1 MYRFQIGLI
10 AAGVL
15 LVSTVAI
22 VFGVT
27 SKLESSVTQDAED
40 QARRSAAVYQQMSR
54 LEGLEF
60 ANVASK
66 YASRDSMPKVFDAGD
81 ETERRKAAFTQCETI
96 QKMLEAESQ
105 RAAIVAVLDKTGKVV
120 ARDLNANAMYGE
132 DLSGK
137 EVVKEALAGKR
148 SRDVWTLGGRTT
160 RVAVAPIM
168 GPSGPV
174 GAVLLGY
181 VLSHQEARKL
191 SQMIGAEIG
200 LFHQGKMQTSSFVT
214 SEGKED
220 GNETQA
226 MTAVLFSGDKLA
238 EQALSKGQPTDV
250 KRIELDG
257 AQYAA
262 VAAPST
268 GNLGDKTSG
277 FAVLV
282 PLASGAALA
291 SSVATS
297 MWLLG
302 IIGILLVAFA
312 AGLTARRFVRPLD
325 QIEVGVAEIINGNI
339 DYMFKPV
346 GPDFEGLSNGLNV
359 MLARLLGRDDPD
371 EDQVEEEEGTKWKAE
386 QMVIEEGEG
395 QPAGVDAQGLA
406 QESEAAYYPRLYNEY
421 ITALRNAGVRADGVS
436 VQAFT
441 AKLRLT
447 EGGLKRKWK
456 CRMVRFVMVASGENI
471 VFRAVKIA

>member
-1 MYRFQIGLI
+1 M
-10 AAGVL
+10 V
-15 LVSTVAI
+15 
-22 VFGVT
+22 
-27 SKLESSVTQDAED
+27 
-40 QARRSAAVYQQMSR
+40 
-54 LEGLEF
+54 
-60 ANVASK
+60 
-66 YASRDSMPKVFDAGD
+66 
-81 ETERRKAAFTQCETI
+81 
-96 QKMLEAESQ
+96 
-105 RAAIVAVLDKTGKVV
+105 
-120 ARDLNANAMYGE
+120 
-132 DLSGK
+132 
-137 EVVKEALAGKR
+137 
-148 SRDVWTLGGRTT
+148 
-160 RVAVAPIM
+160 
-168 GPSGPV
+168 
-174 GAVLLGY
+174 
-181 VLSHQEARKL
+181 
-191 SQMIGAEIG
+191 GAEIG

-238 EQALSKGQPTDV
+238 EQALSKGQPTEV

-257 AQYAA
+257 ADYAA

-268 GNLGDKTSG
+268 GNLGDKTAG

-282 PLASGAALA
+282 PLAAGAGLA
-291 SSVATS
+291 SSVITS
-297 MWLLG
+297 IWALG
-302 IIGILLVAFA
+302 LIGILLVAFA

-339 DYMFKPV
+339 DYTFKPV

-395 QPAGVDAQGLA
+395 QPAGVDAQSLA

-456 CRMVRFVMVASGENI
+456 CRMVRFVMIASGENI

>member
-1 MYRFQIGLI
+1 L
-10 AAGVL
+10 
-15 LVSTVAI
+15 
-22 VFGVT
+22 
-27 SKLESSVTQDAED
+27 
-40 QARRSAAVYQQMSR
+40 
-54 LEGLEF
+54 
-60 ANVASK
+60 
-66 YASRDSMPKVFDAGD
+66 
-81 ETERRKAAFTQCETI
+81 
-96 QKMLEAESQ
+96 
-105 RAAIVAVLDKTGKVV
+105 LDKSGKVV
-120 ARDLNANAMYGE
+120 ARDLNANAMFGE

-137 EVVKEALAGKR
+137 PVVKSALEGKA
-148 SRDVWTLGGRTT
+148 SRDVWILGGRTT
-160 RVAVAPIM
+160 RIAVAPITA
-168 GPSGPV
+168 PSGTV
-174 GAVLLGY
+174 GALVMGY

-191 SQMIGAEIG
+191 SQMVGAEIG

-220 GNETQA
+220 GNKTQA

-238 EQALSKGQPTDV
+238 EQALSKDVPTAV
-250 KRIELDG
+250 QKIELDG
-257 AQYAA
+257 ARYAA
-262 VAAPST
+262 VAAPAT
-268 GNLGDKTSG
+268 GNLGDKTAG

-282 PLASGAALA
+282 PLTAA
-291 SSVATS
+291 SSLVAATS
-297 MWLLG
+297 GKIWMLGLLG
-302 IIGILLVAFA
+302 LIAVIFT

-339 DYMFKPV
+339 DFTFKPV

-386 QMVIEEGEG
+386 QMVIDEAEG
-395 QPAGVDAQGLA
+395 QPSGVDGQELA

-421 ITALRNAGVRADGVS
+421 VTALRNSGVRADGVS

-456 CRMVRFVMVASGENI
+456 CRMVRFSMAASGEKI